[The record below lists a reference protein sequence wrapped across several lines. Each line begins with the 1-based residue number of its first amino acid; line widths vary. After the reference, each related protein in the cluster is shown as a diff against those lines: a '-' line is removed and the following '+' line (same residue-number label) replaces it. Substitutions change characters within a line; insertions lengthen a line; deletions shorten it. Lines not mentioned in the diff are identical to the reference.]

1 MATAAEFRGQAEAPL
16 PAENPAA
23 APDPAVESGREA
35 LDEWWWRSYPW
46 YDKSSDS
53 AQPIDVSEPWYMKLR
68 FWDDWHW
75 PNWQASPGR
84 VRWPMTGLEW
94 LAWAG
99 LALLLALI
107 IYLMVRAYRM
117 RDRVNARQAAEAAGS
132 NAEDD
137 RRRVEALPTGG
148 LRWPADLLA
157 EAARLYQEGD
167 YRGAIIFLF
176 SHQLIVLDKHHLI
189 RLNKGKT
196 NRQYVRELRRRPPLV
211 RLVQNTMI
219 AFEDVFFGN
228 HEIDRR
234 RFESCWLRLDEFD
247 ALVAEAAG

>member
-1 MATAAEFRGQAEAPL
+1 LERDPPVIQD
-16 PAENPAA
+16 A

-46 YDKSSDS
+46 YDEPSDS
-53 AQPIDVSEPWYMKLR
+53 VRPIDVSEPWYMKLQ
-68 FWDDWHW
+68 FWDDWKW
-75 PNWQASPGR
+75 PDWQWTPR
-84 VRWPMTGLEW
+84 RFRWPTDALEW
-94 LAWAG
+94 LAWIG
-99 LALLLALI
+99 VALLLALV
-107 IYLMVRAYRM
+107 IYLMVRTYRM
-117 RDRVNARQAAEAAGS
+117 RDQVKKKRKAAAGKS
-132 NAEDD
+132 DADDD
-137 RRRVEALPTGG
+137 RRRVEALPAGG

-196 NRQYVRELRRRPPLV
+196 NRQYVRELGRRPPLV
-211 RLVQNTMI
+211 RLVQDTMV

-228 HEIDRR
+228 YAIDRA

-247 ALVAEAAG
+247 ALVAEGTG